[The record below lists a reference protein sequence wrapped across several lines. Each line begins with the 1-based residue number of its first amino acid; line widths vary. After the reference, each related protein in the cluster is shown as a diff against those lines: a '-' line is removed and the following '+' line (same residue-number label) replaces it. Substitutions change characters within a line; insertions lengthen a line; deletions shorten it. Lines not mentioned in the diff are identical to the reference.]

1 MKIGFIINDLNSMNL
16 EKDTSIYLMKE
27 AYAKGNEIY
36 AFDSKD
42 VTHKKN
48 ALYAD
53 CKIIDFPNPS
63 ELNFIIKSSASIEVK
78 DFDFVINRLNPPFNK
93 EYLYLTQMLEISGVD
108 CINPAKALRENN
120 EKLIILNF
128 PAIIPL
134 TVVTNSLKEIENIF
148 GQSKIEKVVIKPLDG
163 MGGKSIF
170 TIEKGDKNLSV
181 IWETVS
187 QKGKKHF
194 IVQEFVEEA
203 KLGDH
208 RLIFINYEL
217 LAKKVVRIPSDKDF
231 RGNLAAG
238 AVSKIESVTE
248 QDKEIAK
255 QIVPYLKENEIYFAG
270 VDLLGGW
277 LSEINITS
285 PTCLQ
290 EIHKNSDLNPAK
302 IFWDS
307 LDNSR

>member
-1 MKIGFIINDLNSMNL
+1 
-16 EKDTSIYLMKE
+16 
-27 AYAKGNEIY
+27 
-36 AFDSKD
+36 
-42 VTHKKN
+42 
-48 ALYAD
+48 
-53 CKIIDFPNPS
+53 
-63 ELNFIIKSSASIEVK
+63 
-78 DFDFVINRLNPPFNK
+78 
-93 EYLYLTQMLEISGVD
+93 
-108 CINPAKALRENN
+108 
-120 EKLIILNF
+120 
-128 PAIIPL
+128 
-134 TVVTNSLKEIENIF
+134 
-148 GQSKIEKVVIKPLDG
+148 

-187 QKGKKHF
+187 QNGKKHF

-203 KLGDH
+203 RLGDH
-208 RLIFINYEL
+208 RLVFINYEL
-217 LAKKVVRIPSDKDF
+217 LSKKVVRIPSDKDF

-255 QIVPYLKENEIYFAG
+255 QIIPYLKKNEIYFAG

-307 LDNSR
+307 LDKNR

>member
-1 MKIGFIINDLNSMNL
+1 MKIGFIINDLASMNL
-16 EKDTSIYLMKE
+16 EKDTSVYLMKE
-27 AYAKGNEIY
+27 ANMRGNQVF

-42 VTHKKN
+42 VTHKET
-48 ALYAD
+48 ALFAE
-53 CKIIDFPNPS
+53 CKKIDFPNPS
-63 ELNFIIKSSASIEVK
+63 ELNFITSDAASLEVK

-120 EKLIILNF
+120 EKLMILNF
-128 PAIIPL
+128 PEIIPT
-134 TVVTNSLKEIENIF
+134 TVVTNSLDEIENIF
-148 GQSKIEKVVIKPLDG
+148 ENTHIEKIVIKPLDG

-187 QKGKKHF
+187 QNGKKHF
-194 IVQEFVEEA
+194 IIQEFVEEA
-203 KLGDH
+203 RLGDH
-208 RLIFINYEL
+208 RLVFINYEL
-217 LAKKVVRIPSDKDF
+217 LPKKVVRVPSEKDF
-231 RGNLAAG
+231 RGNLAVG
-238 AVSKIESVTE
+238 AVSRIETITDH
-248 QDKEIAK
+248 DKEIAK
-255 QIVPYLKENEIYFAG
+255 CLIPYLKKNKIYFAG
-270 VDLLGGW
+270 ADLLGGR

-302 IFWDS
+302 IFWDN
-307 LDNSR
+307 LDKDK

>member
-1 MKIGFIINDLNSMNL
+1 MKIGFIVNDLNSMNL
-16 EKDTSIYLMKE
+16 EKDTSVYLMKE
-27 AYAKGNEIY
+27 AHARGDDVF

-42 VTHKKN
+42 VTHK
-48 ALYAD
+48 ATSLYAN
-53 CKIIDFPNPS
+53 CKKINFPNPS
-63 ELNFIIKSSASIEVK
+63 ELNFVIDSSVSIEVK
-78 DFDFVINRLNPPFNK
+78 EFDFVINRLNPPFNK

-120 EKLIILNF
+120 EKLMILNF
-128 PAIIPL
+128 PEIIPF
-134 TVVTNSLKEIENIF
+134 TVVTNSLEEIENVF
-148 GQSKIEKVVIKPLDG
+148 ENTNIEKIVIKPLDG

-187 QKGKKHF
+187 QNGKKHF
-194 IVQEFVEEA
+194 IIQEFVEEA

-208 RLIFINYEL
+208 RLVFINYEL
-217 LAKKVVRIPSDKDF
+217 LGKKVVRIPSDKDF

-238 AVSKIESVTE
+238 AISKIETVTKH
-248 QDKEIAK
+248 DKNLAEN
-255 QIVPYLKENEIYFAG
+255 IVPYLKENKIFFAG

-290 EIHKNSDLNPAK
+290 EIHKNSDLDPAK

-307 LDNSR
+307 LKKDR

>member
-1 MKIGFIINDLNSMNL
+1 MKIGFIINDLASMNL
-16 EKDTSIYLMKE
+16 EKDTSVYLMKE
-27 AYAKGNEIY
+27 ANMRGNQVF

-42 VTHKKN
+42 VTHKET
-48 ALYAD
+48 ALFAE
-53 CKIIDFPNPS
+53 CKKIDFPNPS
-63 ELNFIIKSSASIEVK
+63 ELNFITSDAASSEVK

-120 EKLIILNF
+120 EKLMILNF
-128 PAIIPL
+128 PEIIPT
-134 TVVTNSLKEIENIF
+134 TVVTNSLDEIENIF
-148 GQSKIEKVVIKPLDG
+148 ENTNIEKIVIKPLDG

-187 QKGKKHF
+187 QNGKKHF
-194 IVQEFVEEA
+194 IIQEFVEEA
-203 KLGDH
+203 RLGDH
-208 RLIFINYEL
+208 RLVFINYEL
-217 LAKKVVRIPSDKDF
+217 LPKKVVRVPSEKDF
-231 RGNLAAG
+231 RGNLAVG
-238 AVSKIESVTE
+238 AVSRIETITDH
-248 QDKEIAK
+248 DKEIAK
-255 QIVPYLKENEIYFAG
+255 CLIPYLKKNKIYFAG
-270 VDLLGGW
+270 ADLLGGR

-302 IFWDS
+302 IFWDN
-307 LDNSR
+307 LDKDK

>member
-1 MKIGFIINDLNSMNL
+1 MKIGFIINDLASMNL
-16 EKDTSIYLMKE
+16 EKDTSVYLMKE
-27 AYAKGNEIY
+27 ANMRGNQVF

-42 VTHKKN
+42 VTHKET
-48 ALYAD
+48 ALFAE
-53 CKIIDFPNPS
+53 CKKIDFPNPS
-63 ELNFIIKSSASIEVK
+63 DLNFITSDAASLQVK

-120 EKLIILNF
+120 EKLMILNF
-128 PAIIPL
+128 PEIIPT
-134 TVVTNSLKEIENIF
+134 TVVTNSLDEIENIF
-148 GQSKIEKVVIKPLDG
+148 ENTHIEKIVIKPLDG

-187 QKGKKHF
+187 QNGKKHF
-194 IVQEFVEEA
+194 IIQEFVEEA
-203 KLGDH
+203 RLGDH
-208 RLIFINYEL
+208 RLVFINYEL
-217 LAKKVVRIPSDKDF
+217 LPKKVIRVPSEKDF
-231 RGNLAAG
+231 RGNLAVG
-238 AVSKIESVTE
+238 AVSRIETITDH
-248 QDKEIAK
+248 DKEIAK
-255 QIVPYLKENEIYFAG
+255 CLIPYLKKNKIYFAG
-270 VDLLGGW
+270 ADLLGGR

-302 IFWDS
+302 IFWDN
-307 LDNSR
+307 LDKDK

>member
-16 EKDTSIYLMKE
+16 EKDTSVYLMKE
-27 AYAKGNEIY
+27 AHARGDDVF

-42 VTHKKN
+42 VPHK
-48 ALYAD
+48 ATSLYAN
-53 CKIIDFPNPS
+53 CKKINFPNPS
-63 ELNFIIKSSASIEVK
+63 ELNFVIDSSVSIEVK
-78 DFDFVINRLNPPFNK
+78 EFDFVINRLNPPFNK

-120 EKLIILNF
+120 EKLMILNF
-128 PAIIPL
+128 PEIIPF
-134 TVVTNSLKEIENIF
+134 TVVTNSLEEIESVFENTN
-148 GQSKIEKVVIKPLDG
+148 IEKIVIKPLDG

-187 QKGKKHF
+187 QNGKKHF
-194 IVQEFVEEA
+194 IIQEFVEEA

-208 RLIFINYEL
+208 RLVFINYEL
-217 LAKKVVRIPSDKDF
+217 LGKKVVRIPSDKDF

-238 AVSKIESVTE
+238 AISKIETVTKH
-248 QDKEIAK
+248 DKNLAEN
-255 QIVPYLKENEIYFAG
+255 IVPYLKENKIFFAG

-290 EIHKNSDLNPAK
+290 EIHKNSDLDPAK

-307 LDNSR
+307 LKKDR

>member
-16 EKDTSIYLMKE
+16 EKDTSVYLMKE
-27 AYAKGNEIY
+27 AHARGDDVF

-42 VTHKKN
+42 VTHK
-48 ALYAD
+48 ATSLYAN
-53 CKIIDFPNPS
+53 CKKINFPNPT
-63 ELNFIIKSSASIEVK
+63 ELNFEIDSSVSIEVK
-78 DFDFVINRLNPPFNK
+78 EFDFVINRLNPPFNK

-120 EKLIILNF
+120 EKLMILNF
-128 PAIIPL
+128 PEIIPF
-134 TVVTNSLKEIENIF
+134 TVVTNSLEEIESVFENTN
-148 GQSKIEKVVIKPLDG
+148 IEKIVIKPLDG

-187 QKGKKHF
+187 QNGKKHF
-194 IVQEFVEEA
+194 IIQEFVEEA

-208 RLIFINYEL
+208 RLVFINYEL
-217 LAKKVVRIPSDKDF
+217 LGKKVVRIPSDKDF

-238 AVSKIESVTE
+238 AISKIETVTKH
-248 QDKEIAK
+248 DKNLAEN
-255 QIVPYLKENEIYFAG
+255 IVPYLKENKIFFAG

-290 EIHKNSDLNPAK
+290 EIHKNSDLDPAK

-307 LDNSR
+307 LKKDR

>member
-16 EKDTSIYLMKE
+16 EKDTSVYLMKE
-27 AYAKGNEIY
+27 AHARGDDVF

-42 VTHKKN
+42 VTHK
-48 ALYAD
+48 AFSLYAN
-53 CKIIDFPNPS
+53 CKKINFPNPS
-63 ELNFIIKSSASIEVK
+63 ELNFVIDSSVSIEVK
-78 DFDFVINRLNPPFNK
+78 EFDFVINRLNPPFNK

-120 EKLIILNF
+120 EKLMILNF
-128 PAIIPL
+128 PEIIPF
-134 TVVTNSLKEIENIF
+134 TVVTNSLEEIESVFENTN
-148 GQSKIEKVVIKPLDG
+148 IEKIVIKPLDG

-187 QKGKKHF
+187 QNGKKHF
-194 IVQEFVEEA
+194 IIQEFVEEA

-208 RLIFINYEL
+208 RLVFINYEL
-217 LAKKVVRIPSDKDF
+217 LGKKVVRIPSDKDF

-238 AVSKIESVTE
+238 AISKIETVTKH
-248 QDKEIAK
+248 DKNLAEN
-255 QIVPYLKENEIYFAG
+255 IVPYLKENKIFFAG
-270 VDLLGGW
+270 VDLLGAW

-290 EIHKNSDLNPAK
+290 EIHKNSDLDPAK

-307 LDNSR
+307 LKKDR

>member
-1 MKIGFIINDLNSMNL
+1 MKIGFIINDLASMNL
-16 EKDTSIYLMKE
+16 EKDTSVYLMKE
-27 AYAKGNEIY
+27 ANMRGNQVF

-42 VTHKKN
+42 VTHKET
-48 ALYAD
+48 ALFAK
-53 CKIIDFPNPS
+53 CKKIDFPNPS
-63 ELNFIIKSSASIEVK
+63 ELNFITSDAASLDVK

-120 EKLIILNF
+120 EKLMILNF
-128 PAIIPL
+128 PEIIPT
-134 TVVTNSLKEIENIF
+134 TVVTNSLDEIENIF
-148 GQSKIEKVVIKPLDG
+148 ENTHIEKIVIKPLDG

-187 QKGKKHF
+187 QNGKKHF
-194 IVQEFVEEA
+194 IIQEFVEEA
-203 KLGDH
+203 RLGDH
-208 RLIFINYEL
+208 RLVFINYEL
-217 LAKKVVRIPSDKDF
+217 LPKKVVRVPSEKDF
-231 RGNLAAG
+231 RGNLAVG
-238 AVSKIESVTE
+238 AVSKIETITDH
-248 QDKEIAK
+248 DKEIAK
-255 QIVPYLKENEIYFAG
+255 CLIPYLKKNKIYFAG
-270 VDLLGGW
+270 ADLLGGR

-302 IFWDS
+302 IFWDN
-307 LDNSR
+307 LDKDK

>member
-16 EKDTSIYLMKE
+16 EKDTSVYLMKE
-27 AYAKGNEIY
+27 AHARGDDVF

-42 VTHKKN
+42 VTHK
-48 ALYAD
+48 ATSLYAN
-53 CKIIDFPNPS
+53 CKKINFPNPS
-63 ELNFIIKSSASIEVK
+63 ELNFVIDGSESIEVK
-78 DFDFVINRLNPPFNK
+78 EFDFVINRLNPPFNK

-120 EKLIILNF
+120 EKLMILNF
-128 PAIIPL
+128 PEIIPF
-134 TVVTNSLKEIENIF
+134 TVVTNSLQEIERVFEN
-148 GQSKIEKVVIKPLDG
+148 SNIEKIVIKPLDG

-170 TIEKGDKNLSV
+170 IIEKGDKNLSV

-194 IVQEFVEEA
+194 IIQEFIEEA

-208 RLIFINYEL
+208 RLIFIDYEL
-217 LAKKVVRIPSDKDF
+217 LNKKVVRVPSDKDF
-231 RGNLAAG
+231 RGNLAVG
-238 AVSKIESVTE
+238 AVSKIETVTE
-248 QDKEIAK
+248 HDKKVAENI
-255 QIVPYLKENEIYFAG
+255 IPYLKENRIFFAG

-290 EIHKNSDLNPAK
+290 EIHKNSDLDPAK
-302 IFWDS
+302 IFWDT
-307 LDNSR
+307 LNKDR

>member
-16 EKDTSIYLMKE
+16 EKDTSVYLMKE
-27 AYAKGNEIY
+27 AHARGDDVF

-42 VTHKKN
+42 VTHK
-48 ALYAD
+48 ATSLYAN
-53 CKIIDFPNPS
+53 CKKINFPNPS
-63 ELNFIIKSSASIEVK
+63 ELNFVIDGSVSIEVK
-78 DFDFVINRLNPPFNK
+78 EFDFVINRLNPPFNK

-120 EKLIILNF
+120 EKLMILNF
-128 PAIIPL
+128 PEIIPF
-134 TVVTNSLKEIENIF
+134 TVVTNSLEEIESVFENTN
-148 GQSKIEKVVIKPLDG
+148 IEKIVIKPLDG

-187 QKGKKHF
+187 QNGKKHF
-194 IVQEFVEEA
+194 IIQEFVEEA

-208 RLIFINYEL
+208 RLVFINYEL
-217 LAKKVVRIPSDKDF
+217 LGKKVVRIPSDKDF

-238 AVSKIESVTE
+238 AISKIETVTKH
-248 QDKEIAK
+248 DKNLAEN
-255 QIVPYLKENEIYFAG
+255 IVPYLKENKIFFAG

-290 EIHKNSDLNPAK
+290 EIHKNSDLDPAK

-307 LDNSR
+307 LKKDR

>member
-16 EKDTSIYLMKE
+16 EKDTSVYLMKE
-27 AYAKGNEIY
+27 AHARGDDVF

-42 VTHKKN
+42 VTHK
-48 ALYAD
+48 ATSLYAN
-53 CKIIDFPNPS
+53 CKKINFPNPS
-63 ELNFIIKSSASIEVK
+63 ELNFVIDSSVSIEVK
-78 DFDFVINRLNPPFNK
+78 EFDFVINRLNPPFNK

-120 EKLIILNF
+120 EKLMILNF
-128 PAIIPL
+128 PEIIPF
-134 TVVTNSLKEIENIF
+134 TVVTNSLEEIESIF
-148 GQSKIEKVVIKPLDG
+148 ENTNIEKIVIKPLDG

-187 QKGKKHF
+187 QYCKKHF
-194 IVQEFVEEA
+194 IIQEFVEEA

-208 RLIFINYEL
+208 RLVFINYEL
-217 LAKKVVRIPSDKDF
+217 LGKKVVRIPSDKDF

-238 AVSKIESVTE
+238 AISKIETVTKH
-248 QDKEIAK
+248 DKNLAEN
-255 QIVPYLKENEIYFAG
+255 IVPYLKENKIFFAG

-290 EIHKNSDLNPAK
+290 EIHKNSDLDPAK

-307 LDNSR
+307 LKKDR

>member
-16 EKDTSIYLMKE
+16 EKDTSVYLMKE
-27 AYAKGNEIY
+27 AHARGDDVF

-42 VTHKKN
+42 VTHK
-48 ALYAD
+48 ATSLYAN
-53 CKIIDFPNPS
+53 CKKINFPNPS
-63 ELNFIIKSSASIEVK
+63 ELNFVIDSSVSIEVK
-78 DFDFVINRLNPPFNK
+78 EFDFVINRLNPPFNK

-120 EKLIILNF
+120 EKLMILNF
-128 PAIIPL
+128 PEIIPF
-134 TVVTNSLKEIENIF
+134 TVVTNSLEEIESVFENTN
-148 GQSKIEKVVIKPLDG
+148 IEKIVIKPLDG
-163 MGGKSIF
+163 IGGKSIF

-187 QKGKKHF
+187 QNGKKHF
-194 IVQEFVEEA
+194 IIQEFVEEA

-208 RLIFINYEL
+208 RLVFINYEL
-217 LAKKVVRIPSDKDF
+217 LGKKVVRIPSDKDF

-238 AVSKIESVTE
+238 AISKIETVTKH
-248 QDKEIAK
+248 DKNLAEN
-255 QIVPYLKENEIYFAG
+255 IVPYLKENKIFFAG

-290 EIHKNSDLNPAK
+290 EIHKNSDLDPAK

-307 LDNSR
+307 LKKDR

>member
-1 MKIGFIINDLNSMNL
+1 
-16 EKDTSIYLMKE
+16 
-27 AYAKGNEIY
+27 
-36 AFDSKD
+36 
-42 VTHKKN
+42 
-48 ALYAD
+48 
-53 CKIIDFPNPS
+53 
-63 ELNFIIKSSASIEVK
+63 
-78 DFDFVINRLNPPFNK
+78 
-93 EYLYLTQMLEISGVD
+93 MLEISGVD

-120 EKLIILNF
+120 EKLMILNF
-128 PAIIPL
+128 PEIIPF
-134 TVVTNSLKEIENIF
+134 TVVTNSLEEIESVFENTN
-148 GQSKIEKVVIKPLDG
+148 IEKIVIKPLDG

-187 QKGKKHF
+187 QNGKKHF
-194 IVQEFVEEA
+194 IIQEFIEEA

-208 RLIFINYEL
+208 RLVFINYEL
-217 LAKKVVRIPSDKDF
+217 LGKKVVRIPSDKDF

-238 AVSKIESVTE
+238 AISKIETVTE
-248 QDKEIAK
+248 HDKNLAEN
-255 QIVPYLKENEIYFAG
+255 IVPYLKENKIFFAG

-290 EIHKNSDLNPAK
+290 EIHKNSDLDPAK

-307 LDNSR
+307 LKKDR